1 MKTMETVV
9 KEKNRKLLEV
19 LTYEVVDGK
28 PIYYKGYKDVLE
40 GKKQPE
46 EVMASSYLQGK
57 IAALLVAKLFNE
69 LSQKGYVITTNE
81 TGVKTKR
88 GYRAVDIGIFREVG
102 IEEEEVISPI
112 PPLVSVEIDVKAE
125 LEDMTFMEY
134 VEEKVKDLFEVG
146 TQKVIW
152 ILTKPRVVMVFEK
165 NKEGKILTWDDEVE
179 VLEGVKF
186 KLSELVQP

>member
-1 MKTMETVV
+1 MEAAV
-9 KEKNRKLLEV
+9 KEREQRLLKV

-28 PIYYKGYKDVLE
+28 PIYYRGYKDVLE

-46 EVMASSYLQGK
+46 EIMGSSTLQARVIAKIIMAVSSLESK
-57 IAALLVAKLFNE
+57 EFIITANE
-69 LSQKGYVITTNE
+69 HGIKTN
-81 TGVKTKR
+81 K
-88 GYRAVDIGIFREVG
+88 GYRAVDIGIFEEGKFKLSEGYSDVAPVVAIEV
-102 IEEEEVISPI
+102 
-112 PPLVSVEIDVKAE
+112 DVKAE